1 MLVWILLVIAL
12 AFVAL
17 IVFQS
22 ITQHLPCVESV
33 QATTVIVG
41 LVPNSLILAIV
52 LAYALGAVRMA
63 GKGALIQESNAVE
76 SLSNVD
82 VLCTDK
88 TGTLTTNVIRL
99 HELEP
104 LAAPR
109 DELERLLA
117 AYAAST
123 AVPNR
128 TIEALAAG
136 LPARALP
143 VTDEAPFSSARKWSG
158 LAFGDDDA
166 ALATLVLGAPEALA
180 PRPALRC
187 GPGRAAGRSGRRPA
201 CASCCWP
208 ARAPR
213 AVAFPTAATAAAPAP
228 WRCRQIS
235 CRWGS

>member
-1 MLVWILLVIAL
+1 MLVWILLVIVL

-17 IVFQS
+17 VVFQHF
-22 ITQHLPCVESV
+22 TQHLPFVESV

-104 LAAPR
+104 LEASRA
-109 DELERLLA
+109 ELESLLA
-117 AYAAST
+117 DLRGQHRRAQPHDRGA
-123 AVPNR
+123 R
-128 TIEALAAG
+128 G
-136 LPARALP
+136 RRCPARA
-143 VTDEAPFSSARKWSG
+143 
-158 LAFGDDDA
+158 
-166 ALATLVLGAPEALA
+166 
-180 PRPALRC
+180 C
-187 GPGRAAGRSGRRPA
+187 
-201 CASCCWP
+201 
-208 ARAPR
+208 
-213 AVAFPTAATAAAPAP
+213 AVARRSALLVGPQVERPGLRRRR
-228 WRCRQIS
+228 RCRS
-235 CRWGS
+235 PRWCWARPR